1 MRLEGSCHCGA
12 VRFSLN
18 ARTPVPYMRCY
29 CSICRKTAGGG
40 GYAINLG
47 GDAATLKVEGEADI
61 SVYRVRRAEDA
72 DAAHATAS
80 LDRMHFRRLIVRL
93 NRKVELLDR
102 ARKDIR
108 FQALMRVW
116 LLFHIPIS
124 FALFAALLAHVVSVF
139 LFW

>member
-1 MRLEGSCHCGA
+1 MDLSDEINDIVHSSRENTRL
-12 VRFSLN
+12 
-18 ARTPVPYMRCY
+18 
-29 CSICRKTAGGG
+29 GGG
-40 GYAINLG
+40 LLRQLSGCDPDCATTAALNRVQELATTIG
-47 GDAATLKVEGEADI
+47 GAK
-61 SVYRVRRAEDA
+61 DA
-72 DAAHATAS
+72 DAPRVMAR
-80 LDRMHFRRLIVRL
+80 LDRMHLRRLIVRL

-139 LFW
+139 FYW